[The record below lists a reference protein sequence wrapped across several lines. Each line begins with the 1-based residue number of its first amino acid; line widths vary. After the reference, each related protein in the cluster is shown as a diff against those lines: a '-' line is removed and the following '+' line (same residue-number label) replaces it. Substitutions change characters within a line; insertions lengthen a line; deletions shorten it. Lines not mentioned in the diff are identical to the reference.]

1 MYLPA
6 FNADPASLYTG
17 DGSVLLLR
25 DAFSII
31 KRSTLSQDRI
41 SWDEKLIEAKIEENT
56 KQNEIAE
63 VLVGYD
69 STAKVAVMTLRTLI
83 REAKGVK
90 LSRPE
95 ITIKDMPKKVIDN
108 FDKYKD
114 GIITKVDFCKIC
126 EISRPTLDKYIA
138 ILTDK

>member
-1 MYLPA
+1 LYLPA

>member
-1 MYLPA
+1 
-6 FNADPASLYTG
+6 
-17 DGSVLLLR
+17 VLLLR

>member
-1 MYLPA
+1 M
-6 FNADPASLYTG
+6 
-17 DGSVLLLR
+17 LLLR